1 MGFYDAANHWLIYL
15 MVIIGILYVA
25 GLAVVSMRKSWKR
38 ALAKGYSR
46 EKLMTVVKASV
57 SATIVPSLAI
67 VIGLF
72 SLVALLG
79 IPWPWWRLSVVGA
92 VTYETMAADSAIK
105 AVGLSLGQ
113 LSQATAQDFVLVMFV
128 MSIGIIAGLIVSPFI
143 SKKIQTGTMKL
154 KTGDKRWGAL
164 GGSIFIL
171 VIILVFV
178 TPMLLDYSKTGIVR
192 LLTICTSV
200 GITIALGAA
209 AKREKLSW
217 LKSFI
222 LAISMILAMASSV
235 LWTGLLN

>member
-92 VTYETMAADSAIK
+92 VMYETMAADSAIK

-113 LSQATAQDFVLVMFV
+113 LSEATAQDFVLVMFV
-128 MSIGIIAGLIVSPFI
+128 MSIGIMFGICVSPFI
-143 SKKIQTGTMKL
+143 SKKIQAGTMNL
-154 KTGDKRWGAL
+154 KSGDKRWGAL

-171 VIILVFV
+171 VIIVVFV

-200 GITIALGAA
+200 AITIALGAA
-209 AKREKLSW
+209 AKQEKLSW

>member
-57 SATIVPSLAI
+57 SATVVPSLAI

-128 MSIGIIAGLIVSPFI
+128 MSIGIMFGLCVAPFL
-143 SKKIQTGTMKL
+143 SKKIQTGTMSL

-171 VIILVFV
+171 VIIVVFV

-192 LLTICTSV
+192 LLTIFTSV

-209 AKREKLSW
+209 AKQEKLSW